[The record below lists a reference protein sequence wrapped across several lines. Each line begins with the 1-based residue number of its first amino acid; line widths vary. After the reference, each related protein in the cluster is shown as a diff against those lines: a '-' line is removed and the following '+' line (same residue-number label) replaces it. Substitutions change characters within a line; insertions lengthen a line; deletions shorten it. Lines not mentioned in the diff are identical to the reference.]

1 MATCPTN
8 TEQPP
13 PIMPCDCK
21 DYRTKPFTIWGNI
34 SDVDASGLAATFRL
48 NGRLVT
54 IVKSSL
60 PEWFVDGIG
69 IKLDFNGET
78 FSMEKTT

>member
-1 MATCPTN
+1 MTTCPTI
-8 TEQPP
+8 TEQLP

-21 DYRTKPFTIWGNI
+21 DFTPRPFTIWGNV
-34 SDVDASGLAATFRL
+34 SHVDTSGPEATFRL

-54 IVKSSL
+54 IVKSRL